1 MSDIMTY
8 AHKAHITDHTYAPI
22 CGVVRYVG
30 KGFITVSQSSTH
42 YELHYLE
49 PYLDTAKKIT
59 ADPNPVI
66 FKRGILHRW
75 NRAIYVEDN
84 LGTLTIHCGVR
95 IETIGFE
102 PRRSRDGMR
111 VPYVA
116 AASRPR
122 WMAGRP
128 VQLFIGQRDMSKKM
142 DVEYIKER
150 TSEMNFVV
158 MWLGSTRSI

>member
-1 MSDIMTY
+1 MSDIITY

-95 IETIGFE
+95 LYKAICKKYNLNQQKEK
-102 PRRSRDGMR
+102 
-111 VPYVA
+111 
-116 AASRPR
+116 
-122 WMAGRP
+122 
-128 VQLFIGQRDMSKKM
+128 QL
-142 DVEYIKER
+142 
-150 TSEMNFVV
+150 
-158 MWLGSTRSI
+158 

>member
-8 AHKAHITDHTYAPI
+8 AHEAHITDHTYALI

-66 FKRGILHRW
+66 FKHGIHQRW

-95 IETIGFE
+95 LYKAIC
-102 PRRSRDGMR
+102 
-111 VPYVA
+111 
-116 AASRPR
+116 
-122 WMAGRP
+122 
-128 VQLFIGQRDMSKKM
+128 KKYKLNQQ
-142 DVEYIKER
+142 EEKP
-150 TSEMNFVV
+150 
-158 MWLGSTRSI
+158 L

>member
-1 MSDIMTY
+1 MWRETIIHIGIPEMSDIMTY
-8 AHKAHITDHTYAPI
+8 AHEAHITDHTYALI

-66 FKRGILHRW
+66 FKHGIHQRW

-95 IETIGFE
+95 LYKAIC
-102 PRRSRDGMR
+102 
-111 VPYVA
+111 
-116 AASRPR
+116 
-122 WMAGRP
+122 
-128 VQLFIGQRDMSKKM
+128 KKYKLNQQ
-142 DVEYIKER
+142 EEKP
-150 TSEMNFVV
+150 
-158 MWLGSTRSI
+158 L